1 MAPSVT
7 PSASSGALA
16 EGESLA
22 PPGESLSSAPPTRWA
37 RRGAAS
43 GPEGQ
48 KVDGL
53 LPDSNNNNSNNSNND
68 SNNNKSNN
76 NNDNNNSNNN
86 NNKSNKSNNNN
97 NDNSRGSVE
106 EWWDAQS
113 SSRPGPC
120 PEREDPMRASQQQ
133 QQQQQQQRQQLQQEQ
148 EKQQQQQQQEQASR
162 RPEPDGVEVDWS
174 HKVQVDRSPRR
185 PEQKKLEAE
194 VKEEKPW
201 QPSLFRK
208 ETLRTGLVASLP
220 PAPVSSKTGPLGAFT
235 RALGQTRSAAQA
247 GADARPVVRRGPIGA
262 AVVPPAVATTTARSQ
277 LESTEQRAGNKVLEQ
292 ATSDGDGKQPQNTQ
306 AKTEIHEETLTK
318 PSTRDKKLG
327 LRSTSEQG
335 ELLAPQTATEAKPK
349 KASGKKV
356 ASEPKHVVQVTR
368 EMPAQTLLTDSK
380 EGNQKEKP
388 KRLQPAKTSP
398 VGEGPARTGR
408 VWQGSKLVTPDQTV
422 VAQVAEEVAL
432 SPKKL
437 PPEKLPP
444 KKVSAAAASKAA
456 AVVELC
462 DMGFARPD
470 VERCL
475 KAALYNTERAV
486 AYLMSGVPA
495 EETWTEVPKASA
507 AKKPAAS
514 AQDEVLAV
522 EETECH
528 EARPKVKAAK
538 KPTKPAKEAPDA
550 IATGDIAATED
561 SVGKGIATED
571 LVARDLVALLG
582 IDLQAKGISAQCEAP
597 LPASEV
603 KPPDREGPPREPVQ
617 IEESE
622 EPVDVLETYFAAVQA
637 GQGYRDALC
646 TVAAIHELP
655 QAEAD
660 RSVREL
666 VQRKLKTGVDSE
678 EAKLLSQAGTCGKV
692 AAASKAAAIVEL
704 CDMGFARPDV
714 ERKPCTIQSG
724 RSSKLV
730 QLELDNFL
738 LRAKELENPQDAL
751 ANQSSRAVRDG
762 KGSEAIGTTAGGSLR
777 RDQQGGSQESRE
789 EAEEDEE
796 EDAFLAVCAGCGAV
810 HLVSVDVMGM
820 DLDFRCSE
828 VGLEC
833 EVESQG
839 GGLKAA
845 KADIGSETEP
855 AAPLT
860 AAERQE
866 LAKKYSVNWQSA
878 WKSKKEAAR
887 IIHDLIRTKGDGPKI
902 RYLDAATSGP
912 ELVTYLNPSLAQKK
926 KQDAKDEVMK

>member
-1 MAPSVT
+1 
-7 PSASSGALA
+7 
-16 EGESLA
+16 
-22 PPGESLSSAPPTRWA
+22 
-37 RRGAAS
+37 
-43 GPEGQ
+43 
-48 KVDGL
+48 
-53 LPDSNNNNSNNSNND
+53 
-68 SNNNKSNN
+68 
-76 NNDNNNSNNN
+76 
-86 NNKSNKSNNNN
+86 
-97 NDNSRGSVE
+97 
-106 EWWDAQS
+106 
-113 SSRPGPC
+113 
-120 PEREDPMRASQQQ
+120 
-133 QQQQQQQRQQLQQEQ
+133 
-148 EKQQQQQQQEQASR
+148 
-162 RPEPDGVEVDWS
+162 
-174 HKVQVDRSPRR
+174 
-185 PEQKKLEAE
+185 

-528 EARPKVKAAK
+528 EAKPKVKAAK

-678 EAKLLSQAGTCGKV
+678 EAGTCGKV

-714 ERKPCTIQSG
+714 ERCLKKALYNTERAVEYLMELAASAQDVELSAPSKQQPHEQQQQQQQQQPEQG
-724 RSSKLV
+724 KLV

-751 ANQSSRAVRDG
+751 ANQSSRAAAAAVRDG